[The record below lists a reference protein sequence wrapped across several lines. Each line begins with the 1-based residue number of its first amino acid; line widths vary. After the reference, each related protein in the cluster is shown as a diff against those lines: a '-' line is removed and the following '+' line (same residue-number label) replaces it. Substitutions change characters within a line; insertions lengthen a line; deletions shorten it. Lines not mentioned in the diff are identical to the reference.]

1 MYFFL
6 LQLIV
11 IPTTTSFGL
20 IFKDKF
26 AEMNV
31 PAADLTLII
40 NINSAFAMSLGFIN
54 GPLLRAYGY
63 RKISV
68 IGSLFFAVG
77 MILTSTANSIFDFII
92 TYGLITGKIG
102 LFDLFLAKPT
112 DNMIS

>member
-1 MYFFL
+1 MYILL

-20 IFKDKF
+20 LFKDKF
-26 AEMNV
+26 EKMNA

-54 GPLLRAYGY
+54 GPLLRSYGY

-68 IGSLFFAVG
+68 IGGAFFAIG
-77 MILTSTANSIFDFII
+77 MMLTATADSIFDFII
-92 TYGLITGKIG
+92 TYGLITGTIKIQSI
-102 LFDLFLAKPT
+102 F
-112 DNMIS
+112 S